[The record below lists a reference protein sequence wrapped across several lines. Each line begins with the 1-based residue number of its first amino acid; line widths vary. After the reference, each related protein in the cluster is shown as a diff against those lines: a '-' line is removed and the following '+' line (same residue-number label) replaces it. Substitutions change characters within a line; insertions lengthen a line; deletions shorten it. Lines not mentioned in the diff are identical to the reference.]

1 MKAIV
6 VYESMFGNTA
16 RIAEVIARCLETA
29 GDVQLLSV
37 LDADTQ
43 AASDADLLIV
53 GGPTHMHGMSR
64 AFTRRTGAAEAALE
78 GAAGG
83 PGVREWLDRLPRG
96 ETVLAA
102 AFDTRA
108 DGHRLLVGAAS
119 EGIAR
124 QLRKRGYRL
133 AVPPESFIVLDTA
146 GPLKPG
152 EIERA
157 DAWAHQIAQLVQAL
171 RASPIAAA

>member
-1 MKAIV
+1 
-6 VYESMFGNTA
+6 
-16 RIAEVIARCLETA
+16 
-29 GDVQLLSV
+29 
-37 LDADTQ
+37 
-43 AASDADLLIV
+43 
-53 GGPTHMHGMSR
+53 MHGMSR

-108 DGHRLLVGAAS
+108 DGHRLLAGAAS

-157 DAWAHQIAQLVQAL
+157 DAWADQIAQLVQAL